1 MMGSARAAVLLLSL
15 ASVTALRNAGF
26 STSSLRLSS
35 ASATLRSTSTS
46 TSTTRRQLL
55 AAPLPLL
62 LPLPAAAPLPL
73 LLPSLETLCAAALQ
87 SLAARPT
94 RKA

>member
-1 MMGSARAAVLLLSL
+1 MQPVQPAPPPLQHPPPCSTPSRCPGGPACSLCSPCTCTAGLQALELVRLHARRLDPLH
-15 ASVTALRNAGF
+15 ALR
-26 STSSLRLSS
+26 L
-35 ASATLRSTSTS
+35 
-46 TSTTRRQLL
+46 
-55 AAPLPLL
+55 
-62 LPLPAAAPLPL
+62 LPAAAPLPL

>member
-1 MMGSARAAVLLLSL
+1 MLMRSCTRHVPDRSSTAPERTRPRVRLHARRLDPLH
-15 ASVTALRNAGF
+15 ALR
-26 STSSLRLSS
+26 L
-35 ASATLRSTSTS
+35 
-46 TSTTRRQLL
+46 
-55 AAPLPLL
+55 
-62 LPLPAAAPLPL
+62 LPAAAPLPL